1 MQKTYILDTNVLI
14 QAPYALQSFEDNHL
28 VLPLAVLEELD
39 GLKNAEGER
48 GANARQVIRYL
59 ESLRT
64 AGNLL
69 EGVPLPG
76 GGTLRLEV
84 NCVDVKLPEGFPDH
98 KNDNRILKVCLG
110 LQNRKTPVI
119 LVTKDIVVRVKA
131 QMLGIQAEDFTTEQA
146 PISEEQYTGRCEV
159 FVAEKKF
166 EDFKKKHI
174 APEDVYQADE
184 AGEKLPVTLVP
195 NQFVILK
202 ADQSARKTQ
211 LGRFDGKKIVPLSFH
226 KKKPYGVSPR
236 NLGQKFLQEALM
248 ADAEGAPLVIVKGMA
263 GTAKTFYTLAVGLH
277 AMLEQEKPAY
287 RRILISRPNAQFDDD
302 IGFLPGDESEKI
314 APLLRPVVDNLELL
328 VDQNEKE
335 RFADERSLSG
345 KVEEL
350 FDRGIVDAQALNFI
364 RGRSISKTYLVI
376 DEAQNLTPKQAKGII
391 TRAGMGTKIILLG
404 DPQQIDHPLLDERT
418 NGLSYAAEKMKGSP
432 LCWQVTMSAEEC
444 ERSALAMD
452 AVKRDVNEFDFMAA
466 PHNLA
471 RAFGQRFCLIR
482 KL

>member
-48 GANARQVIRYL
+48 GANARQAIRYL

-69 EGVPLPG
+69 EGVSLPG

-84 NCVDVKLPEGFPDH
+84 NCVDVKLPEGFPEH
-98 KNDNRILKVCLG
+98 KNDNRILKVCIG
-110 LQNRKTPVI
+110 LRNRETPVI
-119 LVTKDIVVRVKA
+119 LVTKDIMVRVKA
-131 QMLGIQAEDFTTEQA
+131 QMLGISAEDFTTEQA
-146 PISEEQYTGRCEV
+146 PVSEEQYTGRCEV

-174 APEDVYQADE
+174 APEDVYQAGE
-184 AGEKLPVTLVP
+184 SGEKLPITLVP
-195 NQFVILK
+195 NQFVILRE
-202 ADQSARKTQ
+202 DQSARKTQ
-211 LGRFDGKKIVPLSFH
+211 LGRFDGKKIVPLAFQ

-236 NLGQKFLQEALM
+236 NVGQKFLQEALM
-248 ADAEGAPLVIVKGMA
+248 ADAEKAPLVIVKGMA

-277 AMLEQEKPAY
+277 TILEQDEPAY

-314 APLLRPVVDNLELL
+314 APLLRPVIDNLELL
-328 VDQNEKE
+328 VDQNEEE
-335 RFADERSLSG
+335 RFVDERSLSG

-444 ERSALAMD
+444 ERSALALD
-452 AVKRDVNEFDFMAA
+452 AVKRM
-466 PHNLA
+466 
-471 RAFGQRFCLIR
+471 
-482 KL
+482 

>member
-146 PISEEQYTGRCEV
+146 PVSEEQYTGRCEV

-174 APEDVYQADE
+174 TPEDVYQVDE
-184 AGEKLPVTLVP
+184 AGEKLPVTLMP

-202 ADQSARKTQ
+202 EDQSARKTQ

-236 NLGQKFLQEALM
+236 NIGQKFLQEALM

-277 AMLEQEKPAY
+277 AMLEQEEPAY

-452 AVKRDVNEFDFMAA
+452 AVKRM
-466 PHNLA
+466 
-471 RAFGQRFCLIR
+471 
-482 KL
+482 

>member
-1 MQKTYILDTNVLI
+1 MQKTYVLDTNVLI

-39 GLKNAEGER
+39 GLKNTEGER
-48 GANARQVIRYL
+48 GANARQAIRYL

-146 PISEEQYTGRCEV
+146 PVSEEQYTGRCEV

-174 APEDVYQADE
+174 TPEDVYQVDE
-184 AGEKLPVTLVP
+184 AGEKLPVTLMP

-202 ADQSARKTQ
+202 ADQSARKTH

-236 NLGQKFLQEALM
+236 NVGQKFLQEALM

-277 AMLEQEKPAY
+277 AMLEQEEPAY

-376 DEAQNLTPKQAKGII
+376 DESQNLTPKQAKGII

-452 AVKRDVNEFDFMAA
+452 AVKRM
-466 PHNLA
+466 
-471 RAFGQRFCLIR
+471 
-482 KL
+482 

>member
-48 GANARQVIRYL
+48 GANARQAIRYL

-69 EGVPLPG
+69 EGVSLPG

-84 NCVDVKLPEGFPDH
+84 NCVGVKLPEGFPEH
-98 KNDNRILKVCLG
+98 KNDNRILKVCIG
-110 LQNRKTPVI
+110 LRNRETPVI
-119 LVTKDIVVRVKA
+119 LVTKDIMVRVKA
-131 QMLGIQAEDFTTEQA
+131 QMLGISAEDFTTEQA
-146 PISEEQYTGRCEV
+146 PVSEEQYTGRCEV

-174 APEDVYQADE
+174 APEDVYQAGE
-184 AGEKLPVTLVP
+184 SGEKLPVTLVP
-195 NQFVILK
+195 NQFVILRE
-202 ADQSARKTQ
+202 DQSARKTQ
-211 LGRFDGKKIVPLSFH
+211 LGRFDGKKIVPLAFQ

-236 NLGQKFLQEALM
+236 NVGQKFLQEALM
-248 ADAEGAPLVIVKGMA
+248 ADAEKAPLVIVKGMA

-277 AMLEQEKPAY
+277 TILEQDEPAY

-314 APLLRPVVDNLELL
+314 APLLRPVIDNLELL
-328 VDQNEKE
+328 VDQNEEE
-335 RFADERSLSG
+335 RFVDERSLSG

-444 ERSALAMD
+444 ERSALALD
-452 AVKRDVNEFDFMAA
+452 AVKRM
-466 PHNLA
+466 
-471 RAFGQRFCLIR
+471 
-482 KL
+482 

>member
-1 MQKTYILDTNVLI
+1 MQKTYVLDTNVLI

-39 GLKNAEGER
+39 GLKNTEGER
-48 GANARQVIRYL
+48 GANARQAIRYL

-110 LQNRKTPVI
+110 LQNGKTPVI

-146 PISEEQYTGRCEV
+146 PVSEEQYTGRCEV

-174 APEDVYQADE
+174 APEEVYQANE

-211 LGRFDGKKIVPLSFH
+211 LDRFDGKKIVPLAFQ
-226 KKKPYGVSPR
+226 KKKPYGVSLR
-236 NLGQKFLQEALM
+236 NVGQKFLQEALM
-248 ADAEGAPLVIVKGMA
+248 ADAEEAPLVIVKGMA

-277 AMLEQEKPAY
+277 AMMEQEEPAY

-350 FDRGIVDAQALNFI
+350 FDRRIVDTQALNFI

-376 DEAQNLTPKQAKGII
+376 DESQNLTPKQAKGII

-452 AVKRDVNEFDFMAA
+452 AVKRM
-466 PHNLA
+466 
-471 RAFGQRFCLIR
+471 
-482 KL
+482 

>member
-146 PISEEQYTGRCEV
+146 PVSEEQYTGRCEV

-174 APEDVYQADE
+174 TPEDVYQVDE
-184 AGEKLPVTLVP
+184 AGEKLPVTLMP

-202 ADQSARKTQ
+202 ADQSVRKTQ
-211 LGRFDGKKIVPLSFH
+211 LGRFDGKKIVPLAFQ

-236 NLGQKFLQEALM
+236 NVGQKFLQEALM
-248 ADAEGAPLVIVKGMA
+248 ADAEEAPLVIVKGMA

-277 AMLEQEKPAY
+277 AMMEQEEPAY

-452 AVKRDVNEFDFMAA
+452 AVKRM
-466 PHNLA
+466 
-471 RAFGQRFCLIR
+471 
-482 KL
+482 

>member
-1 MQKTYILDTNVLI
+1 MQKTYVLDTNVLM
-14 QAPYALQSFEDNHL
+14 QAPYALNSFEDNHL

-48 GANARQVIRYL
+48 GANAWQAIRYL

-69 EGVPLPG
+69 EGVFLPG

-98 KNDNRILKVCLG
+98 KNDNLG
-110 LQNRKTPVI
+110 LRKGKTPVI

-211 LGRFDGKKIVPLSFH
+211 LG
-226 KKKPYGVSPR
+226 
-236 NLGQKFLQEALM
+236 
-248 ADAEGAPLVIVKGMA
+248 
-263 GTAKTFYTLAVGLH
+263 
-277 AMLEQEKPAY
+277 
-287 RRILISRPNAQFDDD
+287 
-302 IGFLPGDESEKI
+302 
-314 APLLRPVVDNLELL
+314 
-328 VDQNEKE
+328 
-335 RFADERSLSG
+335 
-345 KVEEL
+345 
-350 FDRGIVDAQALNFI
+350 
-364 RGRSISKTYLVI
+364 
-376 DEAQNLTPKQAKGII
+376 
-391 TRAGMGTKIILLG
+391 
-404 DPQQIDHPLLDERT
+404 
-418 NGLSYAAEKMKGSP
+418 
-432 LCWQVTMSAEEC
+432 
-444 ERSALAMD
+444 
-452 AVKRDVNEFDFMAA
+452 
-466 PHNLA
+466 
-471 RAFGQRFCLIR
+471 
-482 KL
+482 

>member
-84 NCVDVKLPEGFPDH
+84 NCVDVKLPEGFPEH

-146 PISEEQYTGRCEV
+146 PVSEEQYTGRCEV

-174 APEDVYQADE
+174 TPEDVYQVDE
-184 AGEKLPVTLVP
+184 AGEKLPVTLMP

-202 ADQSARKTQ
+202 SDQSARKTQ

-236 NLGQKFLQEALM
+236 NVGQKFLQEALM
-248 ADAEGAPLVIVKGMA
+248 ADAEEAPLVIVKGMA

-277 AMLEQEKPAY
+277 AMLEQEEPAY

-391 TRAGMGTKIILLG
+391 TRAGTGTKIILLG

-432 LCWQVTMSAEEC
+432 LCWQVAMSAEEC

-452 AVKRDVNEFDFMAA
+452 AVKRM
-466 PHNLA
+466 
-471 RAFGQRFCLIR
+471 
-482 KL
+482 

>member
-48 GANARQVIRYL
+48 GANARQAIRYL

-69 EGVPLPG
+69 EGVSLPG

-84 NCVDVKLPEGFPDH
+84 NCVDVKLPEGFPEH
-98 KNDNRILKVCLG
+98 KNDNRILKVCIG
-110 LQNRKTPVI
+110 LRNRETPVI
-119 LVTKDIVVRVKA
+119 LVTKDIMVRVKA
-131 QMLGIQAEDFTTEQA
+131 QMLGISAEDFTTEQA
-146 PISEEQYTGRCEV
+146 PVSEEQYTGRCEV

-174 APEDVYQADE
+174 APEDVYQAGE
-184 AGEKLPVTLVP
+184 SGEKLPVTLVP
-195 NQFVILK
+195 NQFVILRE
-202 ADQSARKTQ
+202 DQSARKTQ
-211 LGRFDGKKIVPLSFH
+211 LGRFDGKKIVPLAFK

-236 NLGQKFLQEALM
+236 NVGQKFLQEALM
-248 ADAEGAPLVIVKGMA
+248 ADAEKAPLVIVKGMA

-277 AMLEQEKPAY
+277 TILEQDEPAY

-314 APLLRPVVDNLELL
+314 APLLRPVIDNLELL
-328 VDQNEKE
+328 VDQNEEE
-335 RFADERSLSG
+335 RFVDERSLSG

-444 ERSALAMD
+444 ERSALALD
-452 AVKRDVNEFDFMAA
+452 AVKRM
-466 PHNLA
+466 
-471 RAFGQRFCLIR
+471 
-482 KL
+482 

>member
-146 PISEEQYTGRCEV
+146 PVSEEQYTGRCEV

-174 APEDVYQADE
+174 APEDVYQVDE
-184 AGEKLPVTLVP
+184 AGEKLPVTLMP

-202 ADQSARKTQ
+202 SDQSARKTQ

-236 NLGQKFLQEALM
+236 NVGQKFLQEALM

-277 AMLEQEKPAY
+277 AMLEQEEPAY

-350 FDRGIVDAQALNFI
+350 FDRRIVDAQALNFI

-432 LCWQVTMSAEEC
+432 LCWQVAMSAEEC

-452 AVKRDVNEFDFMAA
+452 AVKRM
-466 PHNLA
+466 
-471 RAFGQRFCLIR
+471 
-482 KL
+482 

>member
-1 MQKTYILDTNVLI
+1 MQKTYVLDTNVLI

-39 GLKNAEGER
+39 GLKNTEGER
-48 GANARQVIRYL
+48 GANARQAIRSL

-110 LQNRKTPVI
+110 LQNGKTPVI

-146 PISEEQYTGRCEV
+146 PVSEEQYTGRCEV

-174 APEDVYQADE
+174 APEEVYQANE

-211 LGRFDGKKIVPLSFH
+211 LGRFDGKKIVPLAFH

-236 NLGQKFLQEALM
+236 NVGQKFLQEALM
-248 ADAEGAPLVIVKGMA
+248 ADAEEAPLVIVKGMA

-277 AMLEQEKPAY
+277 AMMEQEEPAY

-302 IGFLPGDESEKI
+302 IGFLPGDESEKN
-314 APLLRPVVDNLELL
+314 RPVAPTGRR
-328 VDQNEKE
+328 Q
-335 RFADERSLSG
+335 SG
-345 KVEEL
+345 AP
-350 FDRGIVDAQALNFI
+350 G
-364 RGRSISKTYLVI
+364 GSK
-376 DEAQNLTPKQAKGII
+376 
-391 TRAGMGTKIILLG
+391 
-404 DPQQIDHPLLDERT
+404 
-418 NGLSYAAEKMKGSP
+418 
-432 LCWQVTMSAEEC
+432 
-444 ERSALAMD
+444 
-452 AVKRDVNEFDFMAA
+452 
-466 PHNLA
+466 
-471 RAFGQRFCLIR
+471 
-482 KL
+482 

>member
-39 GLKNAEGER
+39 RLKNAEGER
-48 GANARQVIRYL
+48 GANARQAIRYL

-69 EGVPLPG
+69 EGVSLPG

-84 NCVDVKLPEGFPDH
+84 NCVDVKLPEGFPEH
-98 KNDNRILKVCLG
+98 KNDNRILKVCIG
-110 LQNRKTPVI
+110 LRNRETPVI
-119 LVTKDIVVRVKA
+119 LVTKDIMVRVKA
-131 QMLGIQAEDFTTEQA
+131 QMLGISAEDFTTEQA
-146 PISEEQYTGRCEV
+146 PVSEEQYTGRCEV

-174 APEDVYQADE
+174 APEDVYQAGE
-184 AGEKLPVTLVP
+184 SGEKLPVTLVP
-195 NQFVILK
+195 NQFVILRE
-202 ADQSARKTQ
+202 DQSARKTQ
-211 LGRFDGKKIVPLSFH
+211 LGRFDGKKIVPLAFQ

-236 NLGQKFLQEALM
+236 NVGQKFLQEALM
-248 ADAEGAPLVIVKGMA
+248 ADAEKAPLVIVKGMA

-277 AMLEQEKPAY
+277 TILEQDEPAY

-314 APLLRPVVDNLELL
+314 APLLRPVIDNLELL
-328 VDQNEKE
+328 VDQNEEE
-335 RFADERSLSG
+335 RFVDERSLSG

-444 ERSALAMD
+444 ERSALALD
-452 AVKRDVNEFDFMAA
+452 AVKRM
-466 PHNLA
+466 
-471 RAFGQRFCLIR
+471 
-482 KL
+482 

>member
-48 GANARQVIRYL
+48 GANARQAIRYL

-69 EGVPLPG
+69 EGVSLPG

-84 NCVDVKLPEGFPDH
+84 NCVDVKLPEGFPEH
-98 KNDNRILKVCLG
+98 KNDNRILKVCIG
-110 LQNRKTPVI
+110 LRNRETPVI
-119 LVTKDIVVRVKA
+119 LVTKDIMVRVKA
-131 QMLGIQAEDFTTEQA
+131 QMLGISAEDFTTEQA
-146 PISEEQYTGRCEV
+146 PVSEEQYTGRCEV

-174 APEDVYQADE
+174 APEDVYQAGE
-184 AGEKLPVTLVP
+184 SGEKLPVTLVP
-195 NQFVILK
+195 NQFVILRE
-202 ADQSARKTQ
+202 DQSARKTQ
-211 LGRFDGKKIVPLSFH
+211 LGRFDGKKIVPLAFQ

-236 NLGQKFLQEALM
+236 NVGQKFLQEALM
-248 ADAEGAPLVIVKGMA
+248 ADAEEAPLVIVKGMA

-277 AMLEQEKPAY
+277 TILEQDEPAY

-314 APLLRPVVDNLELL
+314 APLLRPVIDNLELL
-328 VDQNEKE
+328 VDQNEEE
-335 RFADERSLSG
+335 RFVDERSLSG

-444 ERSALAMD
+444 ERSALALD
-452 AVKRDVNEFDFMAA
+452 AVKRM
-466 PHNLA
+466 
-471 RAFGQRFCLIR
+471 
-482 KL
+482 

>member
-14 QAPYALQSFEDNHL
+14 QAPYALHSFEDNHL

-48 GANARQVIRYL
+48 GANARQAIRYL

-69 EGVPLPG
+69 EGVSLPG

-84 NCVDVKLPEGFPDH
+84 NCVDVKLPEGFPEH
-98 KNDNRILKVCLG
+98 KNDNRILKVCIG
-110 LQNRKTPVI
+110 LRNRETPVI
-119 LVTKDIVVRVKA
+119 LVTKDIMVRVKA
-131 QMLGIQAEDFTTEQA
+131 QMLGISAEDFTTEQA
-146 PISEEQYTGRCEV
+146 PVSEEQYTGRCEV

-174 APEDVYQADE
+174 APEDVYQAGE
-184 AGEKLPVTLVP
+184 SGEKLPVTLVP
-195 NQFVILK
+195 NQFVILRE
-202 ADQSARKTQ
+202 DQSARKTQ
-211 LGRFDGKKIVPLSFH
+211 LGRFDGKKIVPLAFQ

-236 NLGQKFLQEALM
+236 NVGQKFLQEALM
-248 ADAEGAPLVIVKGMA
+248 ADAEKAPLVIVKGMA

-277 AMLEQEKPAY
+277 TILEQDEPAY

-314 APLLRPVVDNLELL
+314 APLLRPVIDNLELL
-328 VDQNEKE
+328 VDQNEEE
-335 RFADERSLSG
+335 RFVDERSLSG

-444 ERSALAMD
+444 ERSALALD
-452 AVKRDVNEFDFMAA
+452 AVKRM
-466 PHNLA
+466 
-471 RAFGQRFCLIR
+471 
-482 KL
+482 

>member
-146 PISEEQYTGRCEV
+146 PVSEEQYTGRCEV

-174 APEDVYQADE
+174 APEDVYQVDE
-184 AGEKLPVTLVP
+184 AGEKLPVTLMP

-202 ADQSARKTQ
+202 ADQSVRKTQ
-211 LGRFDGKKIVPLSFH
+211 LGRFDGKKIVPLAFQ

-236 NLGQKFLQEALM
+236 NVGQKFLQEALM
-248 ADAEGAPLVIVKGMA
+248 ADAEEAPLVIVKGMA

-277 AMLEQEKPAY
+277 AMMEQEEPAY

-452 AVKRDVNEFDFMAA
+452 AVKRM
-466 PHNLA
+466 
-471 RAFGQRFCLIR
+471 
-482 KL
+482 

>member
-146 PISEEQYTGRCEV
+146 PVSEEQYTGRCEV

-174 APEDVYQADE
+174 APEDVYQVDE
-184 AGEKLPVTLVP
+184 AGEKLPVTLMP

-202 ADQSARKTQ
+202 SDQSARKTQ

-236 NLGQKFLQEALM
+236 NVGQKFLQEALM

-277 AMLEQEKPAY
+277 AMLEQEEPAY

-391 TRAGMGTKIILLG
+391 TRAGTGTKIILLG

-432 LCWQVTMSAEEC
+432 LCWQVAMSAEEC

-452 AVKRDVNEFDFMAA
+452 AVKRM
-466 PHNLA
+466 
-471 RAFGQRFCLIR
+471 
-482 KL
+482 

>member
-48 GANARQVIRYL
+48 GANARQAIRYL

-69 EGVPLPG
+69 EGVSLPG

-84 NCVDVKLPEGFPDH
+84 NCVDVKLPEGFPEH
-98 KNDNRILKVCLG
+98 KNDNRILKVCIG
-110 LQNRKTPVI
+110 LRNRETPVI
-119 LVTKDIVVRVKA
+119 LVTKDIMVRVKA
-131 QMLGIQAEDFTTEQA
+131 QMLGISAEDFTTEQA
-146 PISEEQYTGRCEV
+146 PVSEEQYTGRCEV

-174 APEDVYQADE
+174 APEDVYQAGE
-184 AGEKLPVTLVP
+184 SGEKLPVTLVP
-195 NQFVILK
+195 NQFVILRE
-202 ADQSARKTQ
+202 DQSARKTQ
-211 LGRFDGKKIVPLSFH
+211 LGRFDGKKIVPLAFQ

-236 NLGQKFLQEALM
+236 NVGQKFLQEALM
-248 ADAEGAPLVIVKGMA
+248 ADAEKAPLVIVKGMA

-277 AMLEQEKPAY
+277 TILEQDEPAY

-314 APLLRPVVDNLELL
+314 APLLRPVIDNLELL
-328 VDQNEKE
+328 VDQNEEE
-335 RFADERSLSG
+335 RFVDERSLSG

-418 NGLSYAAEKMKGSP
+418 NGLSYAAEKMKG
-432 LCWQVTMSAEEC
+432 
-444 ERSALAMD
+444 R
-452 AVKRDVNEFDFMAA
+452 
-466 PHNLA
+466 H
-471 RAFGQRFCLIR
+471 
-482 KL
+482 

>member
-39 GLKNAEGER
+39 GLKNTEGER

-69 EGVPLPG
+69 EGVSLPG

-110 LQNRKTPVI
+110 LRNGKTPVI

-146 PISEEQYTGRCEV
+146 PVSEEQYTGRCEV

-184 AGEKLPVTLVP
+184 SGEKLPVTLVP

-211 LGRFDGKKIVPLSFH
+211 LGRFDGKKIVPLAFQ

-236 NLGQKFLQEALM
+236 NVGQKFLQEALM
-248 ADAEGAPLVIVKGMA
+248 ADAEEAPLVIVKGMA

-277 AMLEQEKPAY
+277 AMLEQEEPAY
-287 RRILISRPNAQFDDD
+287 RRILISRPNAQFDAD
-302 IGFLPGDESEKI
+302 IGFLPGDESC
-314 APLLRPVVDNLELL
+314 V
-328 VDQNEKE
+328 
-335 RFADERSLSG
+335 
-345 KVEEL
+345 
-350 FDRGIVDAQALNFI
+350 
-364 RGRSISKTYLVI
+364 
-376 DEAQNLTPKQAKGII
+376 
-391 TRAGMGTKIILLG
+391 
-404 DPQQIDHPLLDERT
+404 
-418 NGLSYAAEKMKGSP
+418 
-432 LCWQVTMSAEEC
+432 
-444 ERSALAMD
+444 
-452 AVKRDVNEFDFMAA
+452 
-466 PHNLA
+466 
-471 RAFGQRFCLIR
+471 
-482 KL
+482 

>member
-39 GLKNAEGER
+39 GLKNVEGER

-64 AGNLL
+64 VGNLL
-69 EGVPLPG
+69 EGVSLPG

-146 PISEEQYTGRCEV
+146 PVSEEQYTGRCEV

-174 APEDVYQADE
+174 TPEDVYQVDE
-184 AGEKLPVTLVP
+184 AGEKLPVTLMP

-202 ADQSARKTQ
+202 SDQSARKTQ

-236 NLGQKFLQEALM
+236 NVGQKFLQEALM

-277 AMLEQEKPAY
+277 AMLEQEEPAY

-335 RFADERSLSG
+335 RFSDERSLSG

-391 TRAGMGTKIILLG
+391 TRAGTGTKIILLG

-432 LCWQVTMSAEEC
+432 LCWQVAMSAEEC

-452 AVKRDVNEFDFMAA
+452 AVKRM
-466 PHNLA
+466 
-471 RAFGQRFCLIR
+471 
-482 KL
+482 

>member
-146 PISEEQYTGRCEV
+146 PVSEEQYTGRCEV

-174 APEDVYQADE
+174 TPEDVYQVDE
-184 AGEKLPVTLVP
+184 AGEKLPVTPMP

-236 NLGQKFLQEALM
+236 NVGQKFLQEALM

-277 AMLEQEKPAY
+277 AMLEQEEPAY

-418 NGLSYAAEKMKGSP
+418 NGLSYAAEKMKGRP

-452 AVKRDVNEFDFMAA
+452 AVKRM
-466 PHNLA
+466 
-471 RAFGQRFCLIR
+471 
-482 KL
+482 

>member
-1 MQKTYILDTNVLI
+1 MQKTYVLDTNVLI
-14 QAPYALQSFEDNHL
+14 QAPYALNSFEDNHL

-48 GANARQVIRYL
+48 GANARQAIRYL

-110 LQNRKTPVI
+110 LQNGKMPVI

-146 PISEEQYTGRCEV
+146 PVSEEQYTGRCEV

-174 APEDVYQADE
+174 APEEVYQADE
-184 AGEKLPVTLVP
+184 AGEKLPVTLMP

-211 LGRFDGKKIVPLSFH
+211 LGRFDGKKIVPLSFQ

-236 NLGQKFLQEALM
+236 NVGQKFLQEALM
-248 ADAEGAPLVIVKGMA
+248 ADAEEAPLVIVKGMA

-277 AMLEQEKPAY
+277 AMLEQEEPAY

-364 RGRSISKTYLVI
+364 RGRSISNTYLVI

-452 AVKRDVNEFDFMAA
+452 AVKRM
-466 PHNLA
+466 
-471 RAFGQRFCLIR
+471 
-482 KL
+482 

>member
-14 QAPYALQSFEDNHL
+14 QTPYALQSFEDNHL

-146 PISEEQYTGRCEV
+146 PVSEEQYTGRCEV

-166 EDFKKKHI
+166 EDLKKKHI
-174 APEDVYQADE
+174 TPEDVYQVDE
-184 AGEKLPVTLVP
+184 AGEKLPVTLMP

-202 ADQSARKTQ
+202 ADKSARKTQ
-211 LGRFDGKKIVPLSFH
+211 LGRFEGKKIVPLSFH

-236 NLGQKFLQEALM
+236 NVGQKFLQEALM

-277 AMLEQEKPAY
+277 AMLEQEEPAY

-452 AVKRDVNEFDFMAA
+452 AVKRM
-466 PHNLA
+466 
-471 RAFGQRFCLIR
+471 
-482 KL
+482 

>member
-39 GLKNAEGER
+39 GLKNVEGER

-131 QMLGIQAEDFTTEQA
+131 QMLRIQAEDFTTEQA
-146 PISEEQYTGRCEV
+146 PVSEEQYTGRCEV

-174 APEDVYQADE
+174 TPEDVYQVDE
-184 AGEKLPVTLVP
+184 AGEKLPVTLMP

-202 ADQSARKTQ
+202 SDQSARKTQ
-211 LGRFDGKKIVPLSFH
+211 LGRFDGKKIVPLSFQ

-236 NLGQKFLQEALM
+236 NVGQKFLQEALM

-277 AMLEQEKPAY
+277 AMLEQEEPAY

-350 FDRGIVDAQALNFI
+350 FDRRIVDAQALNFI

-391 TRAGMGTKIILLG
+391 TRAGTGTKIILLG

-432 LCWQVTMSAEEC
+432 LCWQVAMSAEEC

-452 AVKRDVNEFDFMAA
+452 AVKRM
-466 PHNLA
+466 
-471 RAFGQRFCLIR
+471 
-482 KL
+482 

>member
-1 MQKTYILDTNVLI
+1 MQKTYVLDTNVLI

-39 GLKNAEGER
+39 GLKNADGEK
-48 GANARQVIRYL
+48 GANARQAIRYL

-64 AGNLL
+64 TGNLL
-69 EGVPLPG
+69 EGVQLSS

-84 NCVDVKLPEGFPDH
+84 NCVDVKLPESFPDY

-110 LQNRKTPVI
+110 LKEKAAPVI

-131 QMLGIQAEDFTTEQA
+131 QMLGIEAEDFTTEQA
-146 PISEEQYTGRCEV
+146 PVSEEQYTGRCEV

-174 APEDVYQADE
+174 APEDVYQVDE
-184 AGEKLPVTLVP
+184 AGEKQLVTLMP
-195 NQFVILK
+195 NQFIILK
-202 ADQSARKTQ
+202 ADQSNRKTQ
-211 LGRFDGKKIVPLSFH
+211 LGRFDGKKIVPLSFQ

-236 NLGQKFLQEALM
+236 NVGQKFLQEALM
-248 ADAEGAPLVIVKGMA
+248 ASADEAPLVIVKGMA

-277 AMLEQEKPAY
+277 AMMEQDEPEY

-314 APLLRPVVDNLELL
+314 APLLRPVTDNLELL

-335 RFADERSLSG
+335 RFSDERSLSG

-350 FDRGIVDAQALNFI
+350 FARGLIDAQALNFI

-391 TRAGMGTKIILLG
+391 TRAGVGTKIILLG
-404 DPQQIDHPLLDERT
+404 DPQQIDNPLLDERT

-432 LCWQVTMSAEEC
+432 LCYQVTMSAEEC

-452 AVKRDVNEFDFMAA
+452 AVKRM
-466 PHNLA
+466 
-471 RAFGQRFCLIR
+471 
-482 KL
+482 

>member
-119 LVTKDIVVRVKA
+119 LVTKDILVRVKA

-146 PISEEQYTGRCEV
+146 PVSEEQYTGRCEV

-174 APEDVYQADE
+174 TPEDVYQVDE
-184 AGEKLPVTLVP
+184 AGEKLPVTLMP

-202 ADQSARKTQ
+202 ADHSARKTQ

-236 NLGQKFLQEALM
+236 NVGQKFLQEALM

-277 AMLEQEKPAY
+277 AMLEQEEPAY

-452 AVKRDVNEFDFMAA
+452 AVKRM
-466 PHNLA
+466 
-471 RAFGQRFCLIR
+471 
-482 KL
+482 

>member
-48 GANARQVIRYL
+48 GANARQAIRYL

-69 EGVPLPG
+69 EGVSLPG

-84 NCVDVKLPEGFPDH
+84 NCVDVKLPEGFPEH
-98 KNDNRILKVCLG
+98 KNDNRILKVCIG
-110 LQNRKTPVI
+110 LRNRETPVI
-119 LVTKDIVVRVKA
+119 LVTKDIMVRVKA
-131 QMLGIQAEDFTTEQA
+131 QMLGISAEDFTTEQA
-146 PISEEQYTGRCEV
+146 PVSEEQYTGRCEV
-159 FVAEKKF
+159 FVAKKKF

-174 APEDVYQADE
+174 APEDVYQAGE
-184 AGEKLPVTLVP
+184 SGEKLPVTLVP
-195 NQFVILK
+195 NQFVILRE
-202 ADQSARKTQ
+202 DQSARKTQ
-211 LGRFDGKKIVPLSFH
+211 LGRFDGKKIVPLAFQ

-236 NLGQKFLQEALM
+236 NVGQKFLQEALM
-248 ADAEGAPLVIVKGMA
+248 ADAEKAPLVIVKGMA

-277 AMLEQEKPAY
+277 TILEQDEPAY

-314 APLLRPVVDNLELL
+314 APLLRPVIDNLELL
-328 VDQNEKE
+328 VDQNEEE
-335 RFADERSLSG
+335 RFVDERSLSG

-444 ERSALAMD
+444 ERSALALD
-452 AVKRDVNEFDFMAA
+452 AVKRM
-466 PHNLA
+466 
-471 RAFGQRFCLIR
+471 
-482 KL
+482 

>member
-146 PISEEQYTGRCEV
+146 PVSEEQYTGRCEV

-174 APEDVYQADE
+174 APEDVYQVDE
-184 AGEKLPVTLVP
+184 AGEKLPVTLMP

-202 ADQSARKTQ
+202 SDQSARKTQ
-211 LGRFDGKKIVPLSFH
+211 LGRFDGKKIVPLAFH

-236 NLGQKFLQEALM
+236 NVGQKFLQEALM

-277 AMLEQEKPAY
+277 AMLEQEEPAY

-350 FDRGIVDAQALNFI
+350 FDRRIVDAQALNFI

-391 TRAGMGTKIILLG
+391 TRAGTGTKIILLG

-432 LCWQVTMSAEEC
+432 LCWQVAMSAEEC

-452 AVKRDVNEFDFMAA
+452 AVKRM
-466 PHNLA
+466 
-471 RAFGQRFCLIR
+471 
-482 KL
+482 

>member
-39 GLKNAEGER
+39 GLKNVEGER

-146 PISEEQYTGRCEV
+146 PVSEEQYTGRCEV

-174 APEDVYQADE
+174 TPEDVYQVDE
-184 AGEKLPVTLVP
+184 AGEKLPVTLMP

-202 ADQSARKTQ
+202 SDQSARKTQ
-211 LGRFDGKKIVPLSFH
+211 LGRFDGKKIVPLSFQ

-236 NLGQKFLQEALM
+236 NVGQKFLQEALM

-263 GTAKTFYTLAVGLH
+263 GTANTFYTLAVGLH
-277 AMLEQEKPAY
+277 AMLEQEEPAY

-350 FDRGIVDAQALNFI
+350 FDRRIVDAQALNFI

-391 TRAGMGTKIILLG
+391 TRAGTGTKIILLG

-432 LCWQVTMSAEEC
+432 LCWQVAMSAEEC

-452 AVKRDVNEFDFMAA
+452 AVKRM
-466 PHNLA
+466 
-471 RAFGQRFCLIR
+471 
-482 KL
+482 